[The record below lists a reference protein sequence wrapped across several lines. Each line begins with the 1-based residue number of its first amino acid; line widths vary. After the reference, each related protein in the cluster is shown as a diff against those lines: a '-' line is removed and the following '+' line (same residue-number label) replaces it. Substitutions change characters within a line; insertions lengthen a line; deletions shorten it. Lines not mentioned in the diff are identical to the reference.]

1 MQQIKKTVL
10 RKKTIA
16 SFLVLLLA
24 LSSPMN
30 LPFEWVLETQAAER
44 GNTPLPD
51 SVSNNDAIDDSYA
64 NALKSGITS
73 TPFRRADS
81 DGGIII
87 DFESDSPG
95 QTYGTVGYDV
105 SDITALIKEEE
116 SNKFLNINVTNWNAG
131 VIIPIDLGDGMLGDY
146 KEISFDFKLIS
157 SSVTYKNLT
166 AYVFDTTPSGG
177 NIIDNEANQVG
188 KADNII
194 GSIASTDWSSHIMDL
209 SGLSEDMKGKT
220 GNVYFVIGVHTDG
233 DVTYQLDNISFV
245 PDSEDTEIPD
255 TPEWNLELTSLKS
268 VYEDYFLLGN
278 IISDPSRLDDTDTA
292 NMFKHHYNALTA
304 ENHNKPGYV
313 ISADGIYT
321 LDIIQGMANW
331 CNDNSFQYIAHTLVW
346 HSQSSTWLHGT
357 VTAPF
362 TREEA
367 KNRMEA
373 YINEVAGINGIGGSA
388 YSWDVANEVFMPSI
402 TDYSGNWKSHLRTG
416 QSGSEASAWYAA
428 YANGADTD
436 AGESGADFIYDAY
449 VFARQADPNAI
460 LYYND
465 FNDEQVGKSHAI
477 AAMVKELNEKWANDV
492 RNDTPGR
499 LLIEGI
505 GLQSHYNTNIS
516 TESVENAIIH
526 YITENPGIRLSIS
539 ELDITIAGTSE
550 DIKPTQEQYIMQAY
564 MYAELFEIYKKYAV
578 GSANESSN
586 PKVIERVT
594 LWGTDDESSWRS
606 FGQNGGTGGYPTLF
620 DADYNAK
627 ESYYAVIDPV
637 GYIAENMI
645 DAIVGKACIPSAIMI
660 Y

>member
-81 DGGIII
+81 DGRIII
-87 DFESDSPG
+87 DFESDFPG
-95 QTYGTVGYDV
+95 QTYGTVGYDA

-245 PDSEDTEIPD
+245 PDSEITEIPD

-313 ISADGIYT
+313 ISADGIYM

-331 CNDNSFQYIAHTLVW
+331 CNDNNFQYIAHTLVW

-388 YSWDVANEVFMPSI
+388 YSWDVANEVFMPSV
-402 TDYSGNWKSHLRTG
+402 TDYSGNWKSHLRTD

-516 TESVENAIIH
+516 TASVENAIIH
-526 YITENPGIRLSIS
+526 YITENPGIKLSIS

-550 DIKPTQEQYIMQAY
+550 DVKPTQEQYVKQAY

-627 ESYYAVIDPV
+627 ESYYAVIDPA
-637 GYIAENMI
+637 GYIS
-645 DAIVGKACIPSAIMI
+645 SAL
-660 Y
+660 YCLSY

>member
-44 GNTPLPD
+44 GNAPLPD
-51 SVSNNDAIDDSYA
+51 SVSSNDGIDDSYA
-64 NALKSGITS
+64 NALKSEITS
-73 TPFRRADS
+73 TPFGRADG

-95 QTYGTVGYDV
+95 QTYGTVGYDA

-131 VIIPIDLGDGMLGDY
+131 VIIPIDLGDGTLGDY

-209 SGLSEDMKGKT
+209 SGLSADMKSKT

-245 PDSEDTEIPD
+245 PGSEIIEIPD

-331 CNDNSFQYIAHTLVW
+331 CNDNNFQYIAHTLVW

-550 DIKPTQEQYIMQAY
+550 DVKPTQEQYVKQAY

>member
-10 RKKTIA
+10 RKKIIA

-73 TPFRRADS
+73 TPFRRADG

-95 QTYGTVGYDV
+95 QTYGTVGYDA

-245 PDSEDTEIPD
+245 PGSEITEIPD

-313 ISADGIYT
+313 ISADGIYS
-321 LDIIQGMANW
+321 LDIIQGMAKW

-550 DIKPTQEQYIMQAY
+550 DVKPTQEQYVKQAY

-627 ESYYAVIDPV
+627 ESYYAVIDPA
-637 GYIAENMI
+637 GYIS
-645 DAIVGKACIPSAIMI
+645 SAL
-660 Y
+660 YCLSY

>member
-44 GNTPLPD
+44 RNTPLPD

-87 DFESDSPG
+87 DFESDFPG
-95 QTYGTVGYDV
+95 QTYGTVGYDA

-245 PDSEDTEIPD
+245 PDSEVTEIPD

-331 CNDNSFQYIAHTLVW
+331 CNDNNFQYIAHTLVW

-373 YINEVAGINGIGGSA
+373 YINEVAGTNGIGGSA

-550 DIKPTQEQYIMQAY
+550 DVKPTQEQYIMQAY

-637 GYIAENMI
+637 GYIS
-645 DAIVGKACIPSAIMI
+645 SAL
-660 Y
+660 YCLSY

>member
-10 RKKTIA
+10 RKKIIA

-44 GNTPLPD
+44 GNTLLPD
-51 SVSNNDAIDDSYA
+51 SVNNNDAIDDSYA

-73 TPFRRADS
+73 TPFRRADG

-95 QTYGTVGYDV
+95 QTYGTVGYDA

-209 SGLSEDMKGKT
+209 SGLSADMKGKT

-245 PDSEDTEIPD
+245 PDSEITEIPD

-331 CNDNSFQYIAHTLVW
+331 CNDNNFQYIAHTLVW

-388 YSWDVANEVFMPSI
+388 YSWDVANEVFMPSV
-402 TDYSGNWKSHLRTG
+402 TDYSGNWKSHLRTD

-526 YITENPGIRLSIS
+526 YITENPGIKLSIS

-550 DIKPTQEQYIMQAY
+550 DVKPTQEQYVKQAY

-627 ESYYAVIDPV
+627 ESYYAVIDPA
-637 GYIAENMI
+637 GYIS
-645 DAIVGKACIPSAIMI
+645 SAL
-660 Y
+660 YCLSY

>member
-73 TPFRRADS
+73 TPFRRADG

-95 QTYGTVGYDV
+95 QTYGTVGYDA

-131 VIIPIDLGDGMLGDY
+131 VIIPIDMGDGTLGDY

-245 PDSEDTEIPD
+245 PDSEITEIPD

-331 CNDNSFQYIAHTLVW
+331 CNDNNFQYIAHTLVW

-388 YSWDVANEVFMPSI
+388 YSWDVANEVFMPSV
-402 TDYSGNWKSHLRTG
+402 TDYSGNWKSHLRTD

-516 TESVENAIIH
+516 TASVENAIIH
-526 YITENPGIRLSIS
+526 YITENPGIKLSIS

-550 DIKPTQEQYIMQAY
+550 DVKPTQEQYVKQAY

>member
-44 GNTPLPD
+44 GNAPLPD
-51 SVSNNDAIDDSYA
+51 SVSSNDGIDDSYA
-64 NALKSGITS
+64 NALKSEITS
-73 TPFRRADS
+73 TPFGRADG

-95 QTYGTVGYDV
+95 QTYGTVGYDA

-209 SGLSEDMKGKT
+209 SGLSADMKSKT

-245 PDSEDTEIPD
+245 PGSEIIEIPD

-331 CNDNSFQYIAHTLVW
+331 CNDNNFQYIAHTLVW

-550 DIKPTQEQYIMQAY
+550 DVKPTQEQYVKQAY

>member
-73 TPFRRADS
+73 TPFRRADG
-81 DGGIII
+81 DGGITI
-87 DFESDSPG
+87 DFESDFPG
-95 QTYGTVGYDV
+95 QTYGTVGYDA

-131 VIIPIDLGDGMLGDY
+131 VIIPIDMGDGTLGDY

-209 SGLSEDMKGKT
+209 SGLSADMKGKT

-245 PDSEDTEIPD
+245 PDSEITEIPD

-331 CNDNSFQYIAHTLVW
+331 CNDNNFQYIAHTLVW

-550 DIKPTQEQYIMQAY
+550 DVKPTQEQYIMQAY

-586 PKVIERVT
+586 PKVLERVT

-627 ESYYAVIDPV
+627 ESYYAVIDPA
-637 GYIAENMI
+637 GYIS
-645 DAIVGKACIPSAIMI
+645 SAL
-660 Y
+660 YCLSY

>member
-44 GNTPLPD
+44 RNTPLPD

-87 DFESDSPG
+87 DFESDFPG
-95 QTYGTVGYDV
+95 QTYGTVGYDA

-245 PDSEDTEIPD
+245 PDSEVTEIPD

-373 YINEVAGINGIGGSA
+373 YINEVAGTNGIGGSA

-550 DIKPTQEQYIMQAY
+550 DVKPTQEQYIMQAY

-637 GYIAENMI
+637 GYIS
-645 DAIVGKACIPSAIMI
+645 SAL
-660 Y
+660 YCLSY

>member
-30 LPFEWVLETQAAER
+30 LPFKWVLETQAAER
-44 GNTPLPD
+44 RNTPLPD

-73 TPFRRADS
+73 TPFRRADG
-81 DGGIII
+81 DGGITI
-87 DFESDSPG
+87 DFESDFPG
-95 QTYGTVGYDV
+95 QTYGTVGYDA

-131 VIIPIDLGDGMLGDY
+131 VIIPIDMGDGTLGDY

-245 PDSEDTEIPD
+245 PDSEITEIPD

-331 CNDNSFQYIAHTLVW
+331 CNDNNFQYIAHTLVW

-516 TESVENAIIH
+516 TASVENAIIH
-526 YITENPGIRLSIS
+526 YRKS
-539 ELDITIAGTSE
+539 
-550 DIKPTQEQYIMQAY
+550 
-564 MYAELFEIYKKYAV
+564 
-578 GSANESSN
+578 
-586 PKVIERVT
+586 RH
-594 LWGTDDESSWRS
+594 
-606 FGQNGGTGGYPTLF
+606 
-620 DADYNAK
+620 
-627 ESYYAVIDPV
+627 
-637 GYIAENMI
+637 
-645 DAIVGKACIPSAIMI
+645 KA
-660 Y
+660 

>member
-44 GNTPLPD
+44 RNTPLPD

-73 TPFRRADS
+73 TPFGRADS

-95 QTYGTVGYDV
+95 QTYGTVGYDA

-188 KADNII
+188 KAHNII

-245 PDSEDTEIPD
+245 PDSEITEIPD

-331 CNDNSFQYIAHTLVW
+331 CNDNNFQYIAHTLVW

-388 YSWDVANEVFMPSI
+388 YSWDVANEVFMPSV
-402 TDYSGNWKSHLRTG
+402 TDYSGNWKSHLRTD

-516 TESVENAIIH
+516 TASVENAIIH

-550 DIKPTQEQYIMQAY
+550 DVKPTQEQYVKQAY

-627 ESYYAVIDPV
+627 ESYYAVIDPA

-645 DAIVGKACIPSAIMI
+645 GAIVGKACIPSAIMI

>member
-44 GNTPLPD
+44 GNTLLPD
-51 SVSNNDAIDDSYA
+51 SVNNNDAIDDSYA

-87 DFESDSPG
+87 DFESDFPG
-95 QTYGTVGYDV
+95 QTYGTVGYDA

-331 CNDNSFQYIAHTLVW
+331 CNDNNFQYIAHTLVW

-373 YINEVAGINGIGGSA
+373 YINEVAGTNGIGGSA

-550 DIKPTQEQYIMQAY
+550 DVKPTQEQYIMQAY

>member
-44 GNTPLPD
+44 GNTLLPD
-51 SVSNNDAIDDSYA
+51 SVNNNDAIDDSYA

-73 TPFRRADS
+73 TPFRRADG

-95 QTYGTVGYDV
+95 QTYGTVGYDA

-131 VIIPIDLGDGMLGDY
+131 VIIPIDLGDGTLGDY

-209 SGLSEDMKGKT
+209 SGLSADMKGKT

-245 PDSEDTEIPD
+245 PDSEITEIPD

-313 ISADGIYT
+313 ISADGIYS
-321 LDIIQGMANW
+321 LDIIQGMAKW

-373 YINEVAGINGIGGSA
+373 YINEVAGTNGIGGSA

-550 DIKPTQEQYIMQAY
+550 DVKPTQEQYIMQAY

-627 ESYYAVIDPV
+627 ESYYAVIDPA
-637 GYIAENMI
+637 GYIS
-645 DAIVGKACIPSAIMI
+645 SAL
-660 Y
+660 YCLSY

>member
-44 GNTPLPD
+44 GNAPLPD
-51 SVSNNDAIDDSYA
+51 SVSSNDGIDDSYA
-64 NALKSGITS
+64 NALKSEITS
-73 TPFRRADS
+73 TPFGRADG

-95 QTYGTVGYDV
+95 QTYGTVGYDA

-131 VIIPIDLGDGMLGDY
+131 VIIPIDLGDGTLGDY

-209 SGLSEDMKGKT
+209 SGLSEDMKSKT

-245 PDSEDTEIPD
+245 PGSEITEIPD

-331 CNDNSFQYIAHTLVW
+331 CNDNNFQYIAHTLVW

-550 DIKPTQEQYIMQAY
+550 DVKPTQEQYVKQAY

>member
-30 LPFEWVLETQAAER
+30 LPFKWVLETQAAER
-44 GNTPLPD
+44 RNTPLPD

-73 TPFRRADS
+73 TPFRRADG

-95 QTYGTVGYDV
+95 QTYGTVGYDA

-209 SGLSEDMKGKT
+209 SGLSADMKGKT

-245 PDSEDTEIPD
+245 PDSEITEIPD

-331 CNDNSFQYIAHTLVW
+331 CNDNNFQYIAHTLVW

-550 DIKPTQEQYIMQAY
+550 DVKPTQEQYIMQAY

-586 PKVIERVT
+586 PKVLERVT

-627 ESYYAVIDPV
+627 ESYYAVIDPA
-637 GYIAENMI
+637 GYIS
-645 DAIVGKACIPSAIMI
+645 SAL
-660 Y
+660 YCLSY

>member
-44 GNTPLPD
+44 RNTPLPD

-73 TPFRRADS
+73 TPFGRADS

-95 QTYGTVGYDV
+95 QTYGTVGYDA

-245 PDSEDTEIPD
+245 PDSEITEIPD

-331 CNDNSFQYIAHTLVW
+331 CNDNNFQYIAHTLVW

-388 YSWDVANEVFMPSI
+388 YSWDVANEVFMPSV
-402 TDYSGNWKSHLRTG
+402 TDYSGNWKSHLRTD

-516 TESVENAIIH
+516 TASVENAIIH

-550 DIKPTQEQYIMQAY
+550 DVKPTQEQYVKQAY

-627 ESYYAVIDPV
+627 ESYYAVIDPA

-645 DAIVGKACIPSAIMI
+645 GAIVGKACIPSAIMI